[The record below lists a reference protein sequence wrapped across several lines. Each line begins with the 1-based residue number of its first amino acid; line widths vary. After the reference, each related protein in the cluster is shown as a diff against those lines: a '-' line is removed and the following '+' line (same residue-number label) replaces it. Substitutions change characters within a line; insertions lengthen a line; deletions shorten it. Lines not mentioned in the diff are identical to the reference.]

1 MPLSSEARGRVAT
14 ARPWLNGF
22 TEVAQKR
29 SDAEFELVD
38 IKDFNLPL
46 LDEAMPPIM
55 GQYSKPHTK
64 AWAAKIGTFDAYVF
78 VTPEYNHG
86 ISGALKNAIDFLF
99 AEWNNKAAGFVS
111 YGGASGARA
120 VEQLRLVLAE
130 VQMATVR
137 LQVLLSMYSDF
148 ENFSVFKP
156 DSRKETSVNEMLDQL
171 VAWGGAL
178 KPLRKNIR
186 RHLMEIGVDS
196 FVAATVDAAGR
207 AVDPARHLS
216 ELLEAITLADEVGL
230 DVFGI
235 GEHHRREFLDSAP
248 TMILAAAA
256 ARTRRIRL
264 TSAVTVLSAADPVR
278 VFQEFATLDLLSN
291 GRAEIV
297 AGRGSFIEA
306 FPLFG
311 LELEDYDSLFAE
323 KLDLLLNIREN
334 THVHWSGKHRAPLTG
349 QGVYPRPLQNPLPVW
364 LGVGGTP
371 SSFVRAGMLGLP
383 LMVAIIGGE
392 PHRFR
397 PLIDRYREAG
407 LRAGHS
413 PDQLKVGI
421 HSLGYVADS
430 STKAEDEFFPGYA
443 RSFSEI
449 GRERG
454 WPPVTRAHFDALL
467 GPTGA
472 LLVGDPETV
481 AEKILRV
488 NESLGGIS
496 RLTFQ
501 MSVAALPHAKM
512 LRAIE
517 LLGTDVA
524 PMVRNSLA
532 SSQPQR
538 VLPTVDR
545 LAAANCAH
553 SPTLTTQERIS

>member
-1 MPLSSEARGRVAT
+1 
-14 ARPWLNGF
+14 
-22 TEVAQKR
+22 
-29 SDAEFELVD
+29 
-38 IKDFNLPL
+38 
-46 LDEAMPPIM
+46 
-55 GQYSKPHTK
+55 
-64 AWAAKIGTFDAYVF
+64 
-78 VTPEYNHG
+78 
-86 ISGALKNAIDFLF
+86 
-99 AEWNNKAAGFVS
+99 
-111 YGGASGARA
+111 
-120 VEQLRLVLAE
+120 
-130 VQMATVR
+130 
-137 LQVLLSMYSDF
+137 
-148 ENFSVFKP
+148 
-156 DSRKETSVNEMLDQL
+156 
-171 VAWGGAL
+171 
-178 KPLRKNIR
+178 
-186 RHLMEIGVDS
+186 MEIGVDS
-196 FVAATVDAAGR
+196 FVAATVDPATGQ

-248 TMILAAAA
+248 TVILAAAA

-334 THVHWSGKHRAPLTG
+334 THVRWSGKHRAALTG

-371 SSFVRAGMLGLP
+371 GSFVRAGILGLP

-397 PLIDRYREAG
+397 PLIDRYRQAG
-407 LRAGHS
+407 LSAGHS
-413 PDQLKVGI
+413 PRKLKVGI
-421 HSLGYVADS
+421 HSLGYVAE
-430 STKAEDEFFPGYA
+430 TAAKAADDFFPGYA
-443 RSFSEI
+443 KSFTEI

-454 WPPVTRAHFDALL
+454 WPAMTRAHFDAQL

-472 LLVGDPETV
+472 LLVGEPEIV
-481 AEKILRV
+481 VEKILRV

-501 MSVAALPHAKM
+501 MSVADLPHAQLM
-512 LRAIE
+512 RAIE
-517 LLGTDVA
+517 LLGTRVA
-524 PMVRNSLA
+524 PLVRKALGSAATEERLSKNSH
-532 SSQPQR
+532 R
-538 VLPTVDR
+538 
-545 LAAANCAH
+545 AA
-553 SPTLTTQERIS
+553 